1 MAICDLCNDSAGG
14 NSKRYSCA
22 QFRSAVRAGLRPG
35 NTMSAMGAV
44 FGLSTEESSTGWIQQ
59 VMSDSSDWVL
69 CGTCAQKADRY
80 V

>member
-14 NSKRYSCA
+14 NSKRYSSA
-22 QFRSAVRAGLRPG
+22 QVRTAVRAGLRPDPA
-35 NTMSAMGAV
+35 MFAMGAA
-44 FGLSTEESSTGWIQQ
+44 FGLSAEESAAGWIQQ
-59 VMSDSSDWVL
+59 VMSDSTDWVL